1 MRLPAFKHAK
11 FSMKILAVNAFDQF
25 GCQKSFDKVL
35 PTYFWKRFSCFS
47 FPEKRKTKR
56 KRVFQFVL
64 SKIVPFSVSL
74 FDLFF
79 SCYFFIFSNFA
90 TFSPW
95 KNFIFFLNTSCFCF
109 FKNLSLFSS
118 LIFFPTSSNFR
129 PNFFPQLLLD
139 FKARVSGP
147 PLLMVAP
154 WPQRPTSS
162 HRAPPRSE
170 WNTRRVLRFVFLYKK
185 IKINWKEWWFHV
197 EIKICHIIILIL
209 SFYLYIIFPSII
221 SIYFVYF
228 FAFFSIFSDTVI
240 QEKWGKTSH

>member
-1 MRLPAFKHAK
+1 
-11 FSMKILAVNAFDQF
+11 MKILAVNAFDQF

-79 SCYFFIFSNFA
+79 SCYFFIFSTFA

-95 KNFIFFLNTSCFCF
+95 KNFIFFLKTSCFCF

-118 LIFFPTSSNFR
+118 LFTYFFPNFFQLFFPTSAWFQGTCFR
-129 PNFFPQLLLD
+129 ASSADGRSVASKANIFAQSSASKCVKYAKSVAICFFIQ
-139 FKARVSGP
+139 
-147 PLLMVAP
+147 
-154 WPQRPTSS
+154 
-162 HRAPPRSE
+162 
-170 WNTRRVLRFVFLYKK
+170 K
-185 IKINWKEWWFHV
+185 I
-197 EIKICHIIILIL
+197 
-209 SFYLYIIFPSII
+209 
-221 SIYFVYF
+221 
-228 FAFFSIFSDTVI
+228 
-240 QEKWGKTSH
+240 